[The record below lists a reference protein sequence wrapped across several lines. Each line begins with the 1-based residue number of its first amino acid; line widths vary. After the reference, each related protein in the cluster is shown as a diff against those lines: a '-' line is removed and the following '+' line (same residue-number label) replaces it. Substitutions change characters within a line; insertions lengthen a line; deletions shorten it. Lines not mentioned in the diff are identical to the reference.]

1 MRFGVSDMVGKCW
14 DLAMSQLFKHLRF
27 CWWGRLSVLC
37 VLASVGAPCA
47 TGQKPGRVI
56 FQDSLSSMDESEWRL
71 WGGELRSVSESMRLS
86 GKRGPRAMLT
96 GVRVSDFELQVEI
109 KPADST
115 QAGIVFRVADS
126 QLGVDAY
133 RGYYVGLHAGAHRV
147 MWGASRPGW
156 QALAGGNRTIE
167 GSQWYRLRVRVL
179 GDNVKC
185 CVDEVAV
192 LQKTLPVLDGVDR
205 SFHRGG
211 VGLRV
216 LGSAAQFRNLT
227 IRELVDTSSGKSYSN
242 PVQANCA
249 DPVILRH
256 GGIYYAYST
265 YTPDFPDMVHGI
277 RLHTSEDLVHWEDQ
291 GYVLKSKDSWGESRF
306 WAPDIVERDG
316 TFYLYYAADTRI
328 CVATSDSPA
337 GPFRQRIQRPMEPDS
352 LRIDAHVFQDTD
364 GQYYIYYVDF
374 NRGNEI
380 WGGRLNEDMMSVDTS
395 TLKRMIAPDQ
405 SWETHRGRIVEGPEI
420 LKHKGLYYLTY
431 SGSHFESP
439 QYAVG
444 YATSSSPLGPWK
456 KYQLNPIMQSTS
468 YAHGTAHHC
477 FTQSPDGSEL
487 FIVYHRH
494 HSLTKTEPRQLAIDR
509 AMFVRQ
515 KDGPDVLQIH
525 GPTSSP
531 QPTPS
536 HADD

>member
-1 MRFGVSDMVGKCW
+1 MN
-14 DLAMSQLFKHLRF
+14 QLLEHSVF
-27 CWWGRLSVLC
+27 CCWGRFAVLL
-37 VLASVGAPCA
+37 VMTSVGAPYA
-47 TGQKPGRVI
+47 IGQQPGRLI
-56 FQDSLSSMDESEWRL
+56 FKDSLSEVDESQWCL
-71 WGGELRSVSESMRLS
+71 WGGELLSVFDSTRLS
-86 GKRGPRAMLT
+86 GKQGPRAMLT
-96 GVRVSDFELQVEI
+96 GVQVSDFELQVEI
-109 KPADST
+109 KSEDKT

-133 RGYYVGLHAGAHRV
+133 RGYYVGLHADAHRV

-167 GSQWYRLRVRVL
+167 GSQWYRLRVRVV
-179 GDNVKC
+179 GDSVKC
-185 CVDEVAV
+185 FVDEVPV
-192 LQKTLPVLDGVDR
+192 LQKTLPVFDGVDR
-205 SFHRGG
+205 SFQRGG
-211 VGLRV
+211 LGLRV
-216 LGSAAQFRNLT
+216 LGSAAEFRNLKIHEVAGT
-227 IRELVDTSSGKSYSN
+227 NSLESYTN
-242 PVQANCA
+242 PVLADCA

-256 GGIYYAYST
+256 DGMYYAYCT
-265 YTPDFPDMVHGI
+265 HTPDSPDMVHGI
-277 RLHTSEDLVHWEDQ
+277 RLHVSKDLVHWKDQ
-291 GYVLKSKDSWGESRF
+291 GYVLKRKDSWGDSRF
-306 WAPDIVERDG
+306 WAPDIVEREG

-328 CVATSDSPA
+328 CVATAESPA
-337 GPFRQRIQRPMEPDS
+337 GPFRQRIQRPMEPES

-364 GQYYIYYVDF
+364 GQYYLYYVDF

-380 WGGRLNEDMMSVDTS
+380 WGGRLNEDMMSVDAS
-395 TLKRMIAPDQ
+395 SLQWMIVPDQ
-405 SWETHRGRIVEGPEI
+405 SWETDQGRIVEGPEM

-439 QYAVG
+439 EYAVG

-494 HSLTKTEPRQLAIDR
+494 HSLTQTEPRQLAIDR
-509 AMFVRQ
+509 AMFVSQ
-515 KDGPDVLQIH
+515 EVGPDVLQIH

-531 QPTPS
+531 QPMPAYT
-536 HADD
+536 DE